1 MESRDREAVRAE
13 LASKLGREATDQL
26 LDMAGLGA
34 TGQVAPIAGK
44 YRLALIDTEAALPEC
59 PFIREAKALE
69 QRFREE
75 ADQGSMQ
82 ETHAVYDRLKMAG
95 CRCDGW
101 SYACKA
107 IVEAHFAKLVDVVS

>member
-13 LASKLGREATDQL
+13 LASKLGSEVADQL
-26 LDMAGLGA
+26 LDMAGLGVE
-34 TGQVAPIAGK
+34 GPIGPIAGR
-44 YRLALIDTEAALPEC
+44 YRLALIDMEAELPEC

-82 ETHAVYDRLKMAG
+82 ETHAVFDRLKMAE

-101 SYACKA
+101 SHACKA
-107 IVEAHFAKLVDVVS
+107 IVEAHFSKLVDAVG